1 MPRLQGTI
9 AVGLKLAGQVERARA
24 TAGRVDGFAV
34 DVDAIPDLDAFEP
47 RSAADFDIAWG
58 AALASGDFRYA
69 AKVLARYAEV
79 ANADDNA
86 LVVMNLLEARVK
98 NADLQPFVEKYGEAK
113 TRDLLVVA
121 SALWSLAT
129 NAQQHEFVRKGL
141 HQGQRRQ
148 AGGQGAGGAA
158 VTAIRGRRRC

>member
-1 MPRLQGTI
+1 
-9 AVGLKLAGQVERARA
+9 
-24 TAGRVDGFAV
+24 
-34 DVDAIPDLDAFEP
+34 
-47 RSAADFDIAWG
+47 
-58 AALASGDFRYA
+58 LASGDFRYA

-129 NAQQHEFVRKGL
+129 NAQQREFVRKGL